1 MDLTKYIR
9 IIPDFP
15 KKGISFKDITPLLG
29 DGKAFKY
36 AIDSL
41 AKEISLK
48 NIDIVVGPEARGF
61 VIGGPLAYKLECGFV
76 PVRKKG
82 KLPATTVGAS
92 YELEYGHDE
101 LEIHND
107 AIKPGQRVFITD
119 DLLATGG
126 TMKTTIELV
135 ERLGGQVVG
144 LGFIIE
150 LANLEGRKNLKD
162 YEILSLLK
170 YKI

>member
-1 MDLTKYIR
+1 MDLKKYIR

-15 KKGISFKDITPLLG
+15 KEGIRFKDITPLLG
-29 DGKAFKY
+29 DGKAFKH
-36 AIDSL
+36 AINLL
-41 AKEISLK
+41 AEKIKGKEIDL
-48 NIDIVVGPEARGF
+48 IVGPEARGF

-82 KLPATTVGAS
+82 KLPGETVNATYV
-92 YELEYGHDE
+92 LEYGKDA
-101 LEIHND
+101 LEIHKD
-107 AIKPGQRVFITD
+107 AIKPGQKVFITD

-144 LGFIIE
+144 LGFFIE
-150 LANLEGRKNLKD
+150 LTYLEGRNSLTGYD
-162 YEILSLLK
+162 VISLLK
-170 YKI
+170 Y

>member
-1 MDLTKYIR
+1 MDLSSYIR

-15 KKGISFKDITPLLG
+15 QKGISFKDITPLLG
-29 DGKAFKY
+29 DGKAFKS

-41 AKEISLK
+41 AKDLGTK

-82 KLPATTVGAS
+82 KLPGSTVSAT
-92 YELEYGHDE
+92 YELEYGQDQ
-101 LEIHND
+101 LEIHRD

-135 ERLGGQVVG
+135 EQLGGQVVG
-144 LGFIIE
+144 LGFLIE
-150 LANLEGRKNLKD
+150 LTYLDGRKNLKGYD
-162 YEILSLLK
+162 VISLLK
-170 YKI
+170 Y